1 MITVENIQVFNLENT
16 IIGMRNPMNS
26 WDKSDSKWEWEED
39 PSPINPNDPGM
50 TFKVGQNDLELMHK
64 LIHSGHPHDKFMRQ
78 ILCSMQITAPLY
90 WWKEM
95 DTYKVATVANST
107 STMHKIHSKPIEAT
121 DLSLDLPLEI
131 PLDDEGNVKI
141 FTKDFINFLEWL
153 RQKYL
158 ETKDVMPKDNP
169 YWRTLIQYLPES
181 YNQTRMWTANY
192 ETLRNIYIWRKN
204 HKLIEWR
211 QFCELFTDDSLF
223 PYGKELIAY
232 ELD

>member
-1 MITVENIQVFNLENT
+1 MITVENIEVFNFENT

-26 WDKSDSKWEWEED
+26 WSKSDSGWKWVED

-50 TFKVGQNDLELMHK
+50 QFIVGQNDLELMQK
-64 LIHSGHPHDKFMRQ
+64 LIHAGSPHDKFMRQ

-107 STMHKIHSKPIEAT
+107 STMHKIHSKPVEVE
-121 DLSLDLPLEI
+121 DFSYDLPILPNHEDLERI
-131 PLDDEGNVKI
+131 QQIETRLNDD
-141 FTKDFINFLEWL
+141 LEWL
-153 RQKYL
+153 RNKYL
-158 ETKDVMPKDNP
+158 ETKDTVPKDNP
-169 YWRTLIQYLPES
+169 YWRALIQILPEA

-192 ETLRNIYIWRKN
+192 ATLRGLYHWRKD
-204 HKLIEWR
+204 HKQSEWR
-211 QFCELFTDDSLF
+211 EFCQLLLTDAF